1 MKKKQINWRL
11 VAQVATF
18 IFIALIA
25 VNHYL
30 AENNLT
36 IGWLGSAS
44 LHAYCPFGGVETL
57 TTLLLNQKLLPKL
70 HQSTLVIFTIITV
83 LSLILGP
90 VVCSYL
96 CPLGSL
102 QEWLGKLSRKILGKR
117 YNTLINQKYNHYL
130 SWLRYGVLI
139 WVIYLSYNS
148 LRLVFVEVDP
158 YYALFNFWSSEAA
171 IGGIIVLGITMV
183 LSLVVER
190 PWCRFACPYGAV
202 VGLSNLVTPYN
213 ILRKSSTCINC
224 KQCDKHC
231 PMGIEVST
239 QTIITDPR
247 CIRCGACTSDQ
258 HCPIANTVLI
268 DLRTNQ
274 ETKQ

>member
-1 MKKKQINWRL
+1 MHNKKINWRL
-11 VAQVATF
+11 IAQIATF
-18 IFIALIA
+18 TLIALIA

-30 AENNLT
+30 AENNMA

-57 TTLLLNQKLLPKL
+57 TALILNQKLLPKL
-70 HQSTLVIFTIITV
+70 HQSTLVIFGIITV
-83 LSLILGP
+83 LSVILGP

-102 QEWLGKLSRKILGKR
+102 QEWIGKLGRKLLGKR
-117 YNTLINQKYNHYL
+117 YNTFINQRWNKYL

-139 WVIYLSYNS
+139 WVVYLSYNS
-148 LRLVFVEVDP
+148 LKLIFVEVDP
-158 YYALFNFWSSEAA
+158 YFALFNFWSSEAA
-171 IGGIIVLGITMV
+171 ISGIIVLGITML

-202 VGLSNLVTPYN
+202 VGLSNLIIPFN
-213 ILRKSSTCINC
+213 IIRKPSTCINC
-224 KQCDKHC
+224 KKCDKQC

-239 QTIITDPR
+239 QTVITDPR

-258 HCPIANTVLI
+258 HCPIADTVI
-268 DLRTNQ
+268 FNLRNHQ
-274 ETKQ
+274 EPKQ